1 MKQVNLRS
9 LGSISQNDLSMGALQ
24 NRFGARMGEC
34 LTERS
39 EQLPHDV
46 RERLRFSREAAL
58 KHAAE
63 VRRAQARPVHGLGL
77 NWVGMGQSAAL
88 SGGPEQSPWWLKFV
102 SFVPLLGLVL
112 GLVLIQQGQLYE
124 QILAAADVDTAL
136 LADNLPPAAYS
147 DPGFSEYLSSQNE

>member
-1 MKQVNLRS
+1 MKQVKLRS
-9 LGSISQNDLSMGALQ
+9 LGSNSQNGMGADALQ
-24 NRFGARMGEC
+24 DRFGARMGEC
-34 LTERS
+34 LAERS

-46 RERLRFSREAAL
+46 CERLRFSRETAL
-58 KHAAE
+58 KHAVQ
-63 VRRAQARPVHGLGL
+63 VRQAQARPIHGLGV
-77 NWVGMGQSAAL
+77 NWAGMGHSATL
-88 SGGPEQSPWWLKFV
+88 SGGPEQSPWWLKLA

-147 DPGFSEYLSSQNE
+147 DPGFSEYLSGENE